1 MLAPVSPAPASLP
14 WALPIPLAGFSPV
27 CKDLEMGDLPSVP
40 PPPLPGSHWTPPS
53 PAWGEWGWA
62 VAVYPLSPF
71 STPTVKP
78 LGGAG
83 DGKGILLTLPGE
95 AGWSLAPPPA
105 LGAAWAA
112 GTWGC
117 FKASPKTGSEMPFPD
132 LGVRGFRWHQRA
144 PAQWPLPGVGAGSLP
159 GPWGLSRGFCSF
171 FWDQCPPVPVSLGS
185 HLPPCPPPPCPE
197 LPSSLSSFVHQMFHL
212 KK

>member
-40 PPPLPGSHWTPPS
+40 PPTSAREPLDSPFPSLGGVGLGSGRVPPV
-53 PAWGEWGWA
+53 PLLYPNCEAFGRGRGWERDFIDLAWGGWM
-62 VAVYPLSPF
+62 VS
-71 STPTVKP
+71 
-78 LGGAG
+78 G
-83 DGKGILLTLPGE
+83 
-95 AGWSLAPPPA
+95 PPPA

>member
-1 MLAPVSPAPASLP
+1 MLAPVSPAPAFLP

-95 AGWSLAPPPA
+95 AGWSLAPPPQ
-105 LGAAWAA
+105 LW
-112 GTWGC
+112 
-117 FKASPKTGSEMPFPD
+117 E
-132 LGVRGFRWHQRA
+132 
-144 PAQWPLPGVGAGSLP
+144 LPGLLGLGDASKLPQKLVAKCHSLI
-159 GPWGLSRGFCSF
+159 WG
-171 FWDQCPPVPVSLGS
+171 
-185 HLPPCPPPPCPE
+185 
-197 LPSSLSSFVHQMFHL
+197 
-212 KK
+212 